1 MTVQPQS
8 ICYTKHYRHMEYI
21 GQSFLP
27 KVQLEIVHEKAIRK
41 TNSTSAIEVGR
52 KKIGIVDIKK
62 KWFCF
67 NETQSLSK

>member
-1 MTVQPQS
+1 
-8 ICYTKHYRHMEYI
+8 MEYI

-41 TNSTSAIEVGR
+41 TNSTSAIELGR

-62 KWFCF
+62 KNGFVSMKHKVWANNCD
-67 NETQSLSK
+67 ELSWEGSLVAF

>member
-1 MTVQPQS
+1 
-8 ICYTKHYRHMEYI
+8 MEYI

-41 TNSTSAIEVGR
+41 TNSTSAIELGR

-62 KWFCF
+62 KMVLFQWNTKF
-67 NETQSLSK
+67 EQITAMS

>member
-1 MTVQPQS
+1 
-8 ICYTKHYRHMEYI
+8 MEYI